1 MDRNCSNALM
11 ELHWQSA
18 CPYWRSR
25 IIDDTF
31 LLVTLRDD
39 SCARQNLFPHEAI
52 FELPDTASV
61 LSSCTSP
68 LRSLKPYIN
77 THIQANLP
85 NNSTPACLFKCGLC
99 RIDTIVLFLPIN
111 VRLFFG
117 ETHSFRSPWHIFRLA
132 VMHAVRHFTD
142 LISKPCITSHGTGL
156 LNMKDANNPLALF
169 AVFGLPG
176 GMDWWCTAWQEEV
189 ISKERLLILQHASP
203 TCSIKLWKIL
213 LRGTRQGC
221 EIY

>member
-1 MDRNCSNALM
+1 MTVWGQEAEGAREGIDLLILIRTDMDRNCSNALM

-68 LRSLKPYIN
+68 LRSLKPYTN

-85 NNSTPACLFKCGLC
+85 NNSTPACLFKCGLS

-142 LISKPCITSHGTGL
+142 LISKPCITSHSTGL
-156 LNMKDANNPLALF
+156 LNSRSLKHEGCKQSLSSLCR
-169 AVFGLPG
+169 V
-176 GMDWWCTAWQEEV
+176 WTAWRHGLMV
-189 ISKERLLILQHASP
+189 HGMTGGSNI
-203 TCSIKLWKIL
+203 
-213 LRGTRQGC
+213 
-221 EIY
+221 